1 MSAKTEENKMKQ
13 IIIKAFDLVL
23 VLCKKFNID
32 ESHSLKHSMEVYN
45 FALKIYETEVITNPY
60 LEQQKDIIILSA
72 ILHDTID
79 KKYVS
84 EDVGIKEISEYM
96 KPYIAS
102 EKLDI
107 IFQIITTMSYSTVK
121 KNGLPSLNE
130 YQLAYHIVREAD
142 LLAAYD
148 IDRCIMYSMYTKNN
162 NYLLALDAA
171 VILFEN
177 RVLQHRKDK
186 LFITKFS
193 KKLSLQLHKNAKKD
207 IDILTRNLKI

>member
-1 MSAKTEENKMKQ
+1 MEQ
-13 IIIKAFDLVL
+13 IIVKAFDLVL
-23 VLCKKFNID
+23 ILCKKFNID

-45 FALKIYETEVITNPY
+45 FALKIYEKEVITNQF
-60 LEQQKDIIILSA
+60 LKQQKDIIILSA

-84 EDVGIKEISEYM
+84 EDLGIKEIREYM
-96 KPYIAS
+96 KSYIS
-102 EKLDI
+102 FEKLDI
-107 IFQIITTMSYSTVK
+107 IFKIITTMSYSKVK
-121 KNGLPSLNE
+121 KNGFPSLNE

-148 IDRCIMYSMYTKNN
+148 IDRCIMYSMYTKNI
-162 NYLLALDAA
+162 NYLLSLDMA

-193 KKLSLQLHKNAKKD
+193 KKLSLQLHKKAKKD
-207 IDILTRNLKI
+207 IDILTRNIK

>member
-1 MSAKTEENKMKQ
+1 MEQ

-23 VLCKKFNID
+23 ILCKKFNID

-45 FALKIYETEVITNPY
+45 FALKIYEKEVITNQF
-60 LEQQKDIIILSA
+60 LKQQKDIIILSA

-84 EDVGIKEISEYM
+84 EDLGIKEIREYM
-96 KPYIAS
+96 KSCIS
-102 EKLDI
+102 FEKLDI
-107 IFQIITTMSYSTVK
+107 IFKIITTMSYSKVK
-121 KNGLPSLNE
+121 KNGFPSLNE

-148 IDRCIMYSMYTKNN
+148 IDRCIMYSMYTKNI
-162 NYLLALDAA
+162 NYLLSLDMA

-193 KKLSLQLHKNAKKD
+193 KKLSLQLHKKAKKD
-207 IDILTRNLKI
+207 IDILTRNIK

>member
-1 MSAKTEENKMKQ
+1 MNTL
-13 IIIKAFDLVL
+13 IVKAFDLVM

-45 FALKIYETEVITNPY
+45 FALRIYESELLMNAY
-60 LEQQKDIIILSA
+60 LEDQKDIIVLAA

-79 KKYVS
+79 KKYVA
-84 EDVGIKEISEYM
+84 EEEGIEEIR
-96 KPYIAS
+96 KCLNGLVTL
-102 EKLDI
+102 EKLDV

-121 KNGLPSLNE
+121 KNGFPLLGD

-148 IDRCIMYSMYTKNN
+148 IDRCVMYSMYTKKA
-162 NYLLALDAA
+162 NYSEALDMAI
-171 VILFEN
+171 VLFDH

-186 LFITKFS
+186 LFVTNYS
-193 KKLSLQLHKNAKKD
+193 KKLSVNLHKKAKKD
-207 IDILTRNLKI
+207 IDILVKSIKV

>member
-1 MSAKTEENKMKQ
+1 MEQ

-23 VLCKKFNID
+23 ILCKKFNID

-45 FALKIYETEVITNPY
+45 FALKIYEKEVITNQF
-60 LEQQKDIIILSA
+60 LKQQKDIIILSA

-84 EDVGIKEISEYM
+84 EDLGIKEIREYM
-96 KPYIAS
+96 KSCIS
-102 EKLDI
+102 FEKLDI
-107 IFQIITTMSYSTVK
+107 IFKIITTMSYSKVK
-121 KNGLPSLNE
+121 KNGFPSLNE

-148 IDRCIMYSMYTKNN
+148 IDRCIMYSMYTKNI
-162 NYLLALDAA
+162 NYLLSLDMA

-193 KKLSLQLHKNAKKD
+193 KKLS
-207 IDILTRNLKI
+207 

>member
-1 MSAKTEENKMKQ
+1 MNTL
-13 IIIKAFDLVL
+13 IVKAFDLVM

-45 FALKIYETEVITNPY
+45 FALRIYESELLMNAY
-60 LEQQKDIIILSA
+60 LEEQKDIIVLAA

-79 KKYVS
+79 KKYVAE
-84 EDVGIKEISEYM
+84 EDGIEEIRKYLNGVVTV
-96 KPYIAS
+96 

-121 KNGLPSLNE
+121 KKGFPLLGD

-148 IDRCIMYSMYTKNN
+148 IDRCIMYSMYTKNA
-162 NYLLALDAA
+162 NYSEALDMAI
-171 VILFEN
+171 VLFDN
-177 RVLQHRKDK
+177 RVLKHRKDK
-186 LFITKFS
+186 LFVTNYS
-193 KKLSLQLHKNAKKD
+193 KKLSVNLHKKAKKD
-207 IDILTRNLKI
+207 IEILFKSIKL

>member
-1 MSAKTEENKMKQ
+1 MNTL
-13 IIIKAFDLVL
+13 IVKAFDLVM

-45 FALKIYETEVITNPY
+45 FALRIYESELHMNAY
-60 LEQQKDIIILSA
+60 LEEQKDIIVLAA

-79 KKYVS
+79 KKYVAE
-84 EDVGIKEISEYM
+84 EDGIEEIRKYLNGVVTV
-96 KPYIAS
+96 

-121 KNGLPSLNE
+121 KKGFPLLGD

-148 IDRCIMYSMYTKNN
+148 IDRCVMYSMYTKNA
-162 NYLLALDAA
+162 NYSEALDMAI
-171 VILFEN
+171 VLFDN
-177 RVLQHRKDK
+177 RVLKHRKDK
-186 LFITKFS
+186 LFVTNYS
-193 KKLSLQLHKNAKKD
+193 KKLSVNLHKKAKKD
-207 IDILTRNLKI
+207 IEILVRSIKI